1 MKISK
6 PGLIGW
12 AFFSTGCICKGV
24 EVSDTE
30 KKKVTILTDE
40 KIGHILSRIGHE
52 ILEKHRSTEAL
63 ILVGIYTRGVYL
75 AERLAKIIR
84 KIAGVEVPVGRLDI
98 TFYRDDIGGMPGQP
112 VVKSTDIPFD
122 INEKDM
128 VIIDDVL
135 FTGRTIRA
143 AMDAL
148 MDFGRPRRIMLAVLT
163 DRGHRELPIR
173 ADIVGK
179 NLPTMINESVRVL
192 LKEVDGKDEVIIE
205 KLGNQDT

>member
-1 MKISK
+1 
-6 PGLIGW
+6 
-12 AFFSTGCICKGV
+12 
-24 EVSDTE
+24 VSGKDSRV
-30 KKKVTILTDE
+30 VTILTE
-40 KIGHILSRIGHE
+40 QKIGQIIARISHE
-52 ILEKHRSTEAL
+52 ILEKHRTIESL

-75 AERLAKIIR
+75 AERLAKTIK
-84 KIAGVEVPVGRLDI
+84 KIANAELPVGKLDI

-122 INEKDM
+122 INEKDI

-148 MDFGRPRRIMLAVLT
+148 IDFGRPRRIMLAVLI

-179 NLPTMINESVRVL
+179 NLPTMHGESVRVQ
-192 LKEVDGKDEVIIE
+192 LKEVDGEDRVIIE
-205 KLGNQDT
+205 KASENNT